1 MIPAITPLLNQE
13 LTKAEQPSLTHR
25 LNLQEGDDRVRGR
38 AEGLAAVRQAVYK
51 IINTE
56 RYQHLIYSYNYG
68 VELADLFGQPTSFV
82 CPEIERRLTEALMQD
97 ERITGV
103 GNFTFSQPTKGVL
116 AASFVVQTVFGDL
129 QAERRVN
136 F

>member
-38 AEGLAAVRQAVYK
+38 AEGLAAMRQAVYK

-56 RYQHLIYSYNYG
+56 RYRHLIYSYNYG

-82 CPEIERRLTEALMQD
+82 CPEIERRITEALMQD
-97 ERITGV
+97 DRILSV
-103 GNFTFSQPTKGVL
+103 SNFEFSQPAKGVL
-116 AASFVVQTVFGDL
+116 AVSFVVQTVFGDL

-136 F
+136 V

>member
-13 LTKAEQPSLTHR
+13 LAIAEQPSLTHR

-68 VELADLFGQPTSFV
+68 VELADLFGQPLYFV
-82 CPEIERRLTEALMQD
+82 CPEVERRITEALMQD
-97 ERITGV
+97 DRISGV
-103 GNFTFSQPTKGVL
+103 SNFVFSQPAKGVL
-116 AASFVVQTVFGDL
+116 AASFTVQTVFGDL
-129 QAERRVN
+129 PVERTVRV
-136 F
+136 